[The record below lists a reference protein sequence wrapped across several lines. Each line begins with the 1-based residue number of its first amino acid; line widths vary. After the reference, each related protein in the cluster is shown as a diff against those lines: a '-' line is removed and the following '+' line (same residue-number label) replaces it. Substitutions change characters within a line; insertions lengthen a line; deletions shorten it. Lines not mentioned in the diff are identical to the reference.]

1 MSRYIDADK
10 IIYTW
15 LIDNDGK
22 EHDGVTLQS
31 VIDMM
36 PTADVRENVK
46 GEWLPHPN
54 KDFREWDV
62 CSACGVGCKRR
73 EYELG
78 IAGMEYMTEYNYP
91 YCPNC
96 GAKME
101 RGRANENNS

>member
-36 PTADVRENVK
+36 PTADVRKNIHAKKVIGG
-46 GEWLPHPN
+46 GECDGATCW
-54 KDFREWDV
+54 FE
-62 CSACGVGCKRR
+62 CSNCHGSVDILDAYCKH
-73 EYELG
+73 
-78 IAGMEYMTEYNYP
+78 
-91 YCPNC
+91 C
-96 GAKME
+96 GAVLE
-101 RGRANENNS
+101 LENDL